1 MESLPNN
8 DDQSDVM
15 AGLLGLAPTPSTE
28 PTALYRH
35 NVVFS
40 GLPTVTALAIVGGLL
55 NLYQVKNDF
64 VPEGELNTES
74 VVTGDDRLDEL
85 NTSVYFD
92 LKNILDAY
100 AREYIRI
107 EAVGQI
113 YGTVIMI
120 TFKCW

>member
-28 PTALYRH
+28 HTALYRH

-92 LKNILDAY
+92 LKNLLDAY